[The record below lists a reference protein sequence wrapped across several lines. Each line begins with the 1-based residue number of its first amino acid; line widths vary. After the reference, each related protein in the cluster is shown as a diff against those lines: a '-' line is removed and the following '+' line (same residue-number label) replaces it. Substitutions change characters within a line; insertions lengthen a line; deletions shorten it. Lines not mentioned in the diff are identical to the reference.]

1 MEQDF
6 VDIDSFRD
14 IEIKPPSKEWMY
26 IQSTYIEPM
35 FKFIKKI
42 DIPTN
47 TTPYFNI
54 TSKVK
59 KKFLEFFLEIG
70 VVLTKQW
77 YYEKNYKTYRLQ

>member
-1 MEQDF
+1 
-6 VDIDSFRD
+6 
-14 IEIKPPSKEWMY
+14 MY

-70 VVLTKQW
+70 VVLTKQ
-77 YYEKNYKTYRLQ
+77 